1 MVMEQR
7 HPLLRNGIVYAEGS
21 KWRNIRRS
29 LASAFTHGKLKQ
41 MMADVKNGADTF
53 LDIVSEYAD
62 SNREA
67 NVFELYQRLAM
78 DYVGRTAFGVDFSF
92 QRGPENALA
101 VSSKAIL
108 RGVMKGPFYFICQ
121 CTSKFGVFAK
131 PLYWVNML
139 LGVYASVALT
149 KETANVIDLRRNN
162 PEFRKADVLQN
173 LLDAEYQEESPETD
187 NGSPQNART
196 LKSRALTK
204 EEILVSAASTFIAGY
219 DTTSTSLSYV
229 TYLLAKHQ
237 DVQERVRRE
246 ANEVFSSEASTVP
259 FILLPPQRDDEE
271 CQICTGGVGLR
282 NCDKEA
288 AILKSSR
295 QRGSSLV
302 PPVLTFTSRK
312 AVNDFEHNG
321 VQYKAGTCFSSP
333 ILQVHRDARYW
344 PDPLNFNPDRWRKR
358 HFSYFKNLGIPG
370 PEPSLLWGNIREF
383 HETDHYKVIGKWLEK
398 YGDTFGFYD
407 GDVPFVV
414 TKDLDFLEYIL
425 IRNFQNF
432 TGRGETL
439 VVESSEC
446 SRDLQRLT
454 LDYVGRGAFGVDGS
468 FQIGPEN
475 SLAASARAVIS
486 GVMKG
491 PLHFLCQSTSTLG
504 VLATPLYW
512 INMIFSGYVTVK
524 LTKETARI
532 IDLRK
537 QNPEF
542 RKPDVLQNLLD
553 AEYQEESPQTDNDTL
568 MSGKGAEK
576 AIKSRV
582 LTKDE
587 VLLSASVLFVAGYDT
602 TSTSLSYVTYLLAKH
617 QDVQDRVRKEFN
629 EAISGPDDF
638 DYETI
643 TRKLPYLTQV
653 VSEALRL
660 YPPVLTFV
668 TRKAV
673 EDFEFNGVHYKAGT
687 SFLSP
692 TLQIHRD
699 SRYWPDPLT
708 FNPDRFAA
716 ENEGSFH
723 NVAYQAFGVGPR
735 NCIGMRMAQMAL
747 YYTIAR
753 LVQRFQLHVGPS
765 QPEES
770 FEIVSRAVLSKTK
783 RWTMDCL

>member
-1 MVMEQR
+1 MF
-7 HPLLRNGIVYAEGS
+7 PLVVTIILIGIC
-21 KWRNIRRS
+21 
-29 LASAFTHGKLKQ
+29 L
-41 MMADVKNGADTF
+41 
-53 LDIVSEYAD
+53 
-62 SNREA
+62 
-67 NVFELYQRLAM
+67 
-78 DYVGRTAFGVDFSF
+78 
-92 QRGPENALA
+92 
-101 VSSKAIL
+101 
-108 RGVMKGPFYFICQ
+108 
-121 CTSKFGVFAK
+121 
-131 PLYWVNML
+131 
-139 LGVYASVALT
+139 
-149 KETANVIDLRRNN
+149 
-162 PEFRKADVLQN
+162 
-173 LLDAEYQEESPETD
+173 
-187 NGSPQNART
+187 
-196 LKSRALTK
+196 
-204 EEILVSAASTFIAGY
+204 
-219 DTTSTSLSYV
+219 
-229 TYLLAKHQ
+229 
-237 DVQERVRRE
+237 
-246 ANEVFSSEASTVP
+246 
-259 FILLPPQRDDEE
+259 
-271 CQICTGGVGLR
+271 
-282 NCDKEA
+282 A
-288 AILKSSR
+288 AI
-295 QRGSSLV
+295 
-302 PPVLTFTSRK
+302 F
-312 AVNDFEHNG
+312 
-321 VQYKAGTCFSSP
+321 
-333 ILQVHRDARYW
+333 
-344 PDPLNFNPDRWRKR
+344 RWRKR

-407 GDVPFVV
+407 GDVPFIV
-414 TKDLDFLEYIL
+414 TKDLDFLEYIF

-439 VVESSEC
+439 VVESKHPFLKKTIIYVEGAKWRSLRRAI
-446 SRDLQRLT
+446 STSFTTAKLKQMMADLKNGADIFLNIVGERADSGREANALEIFQRLT

-770 FEIVSRAVLSKTK
+770 FEIVSRAVLSKPSVGPWIVF
-783 RWTMDCL
+783 RRI